1 MTMDPTT
8 PIMRD
13 KSEWTSNELDN
24 YSRSHNSQ
32 VWNPVAS
39 MARMNKSSDEY
50 GLLATPYI
58 TIEPIKGLIFRS
70 QLGLNARFR
79 LSDEFTPE
87 FFLDNLEK
95 SRL

>member
-1 MTMDPTT
+1 MDFTPKYEQWNDTPSLIGSAMTMDPTT

-39 MARMNKSSDEY
+39 MA
-50 GLLATPYI
+50 
-58 TIEPIKGLIFRS
+58 
-70 QLGLNARFR
+70 Q
-79 LSDEFTPE
+79 
-87 FFLDNLEK
+87 
-95 SRL
+95 